1 MPTYDNSLTLPP
13 YSPELLL
20 PGVDGYAFGSL
31 NRNAPVTRMAI
42 TSVAIAANVA
52 TLGVKV
58 FEGNIPVVGGRI
70 SVSGT
75 STDAG
80 AANVNNIAI
89 SAVSINSLTGIGTVT
104 YAATGGN
111 QTTTP
116 DTGMAYVL
124 VSEVGETLVNASSK
138 AFALPSV
145 RGVNGMTLTWSTLYP
160 SAPAGVTMTL
170 QAAME
175 DIDSQYTTLDT
186 STNVNGD
193 VRSITLTLFRFVRVT
208 ASGVSGGS
216 SPTSVVRI
224 AI

>member
-1 MPTYDNSLTLPP
+1 MPPYDNSLTLPP
-13 YSPELLL
+13 FSPDLLL

-31 NRNAPVTRMAI
+31 NRNAPITRMAV
-42 TSVAIAANVA
+42 TSVAIATNVA
-52 TLGVKV
+52 TLAVKV
-58 FEGNIPVVGGRI
+58 LEGDIPTVGRKI

-80 AANVNNIAI
+80 AANVNAIAL
-89 SAVSINSLTGIGTVT
+89 STVSINSLTGIGTVT

-111 QTTTP
+111 QVTTP
-116 DTGMAYVL
+116 DTGMAYVA

-145 RGVNGMTLTWSTLYP
+145 RGGNGMTLTWSTLYP

-175 DIDSQYTTLDT
+175 DIDAQYTTLDT
-186 STNVNGD
+186 STNASGD
-193 VRSITLTLFRFVRVT
+193 IRSITLTLFRFVRVT
-208 ASGVSGGS
+208 ASGVSGGTL
-216 SPTSVVRI
+216 PTSIVRI